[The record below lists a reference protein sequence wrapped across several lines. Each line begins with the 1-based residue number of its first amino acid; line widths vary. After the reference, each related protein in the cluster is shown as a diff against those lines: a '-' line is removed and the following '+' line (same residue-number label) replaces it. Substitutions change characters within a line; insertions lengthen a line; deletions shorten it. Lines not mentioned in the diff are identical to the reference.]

1 MMKRFVATFD
11 DKIVT
16 IQATIMKETY
26 RIWLGS
32 PDSGSISLSNMT
44 VSMNTRFDSLPL
56 TTQLL
61 SSGEEVQDSWG
72 ESLSQKLA
80 KKLNA
85 QVFVHCSL
93 PATYDDII
101 SKLEKELLTRLPDL
115 WIHEMSDK

>member
-61 SSGEEVQDSWG
+61 SSGEEVQDSWS

-93 PATYDDII
+93 PASYDDIL
-101 SKLEKELLTRLPDL
+101 SKLEK
-115 WIHEMSDK
+115 